1 MKNQTTFLNEL
12 SINYNKKLFSNTTIN
27 NSRTAEL
34 VIKEMYHQTSS
45 NIELKEYFFI
55 ILLNRANQ
63 VIGYHKLSEGGINST
78 VVDIRIAFAT
88 ALKSLAVGIILVH
101 NHPSGNLHPS
111 EQDIKLTNTFLK
123 AGEFLEIK
131 LLDHIIICNEGCFSF
146 ADNNKL

>member
-1 MKNQTTFLNEL
+1 MWAIFKLNVL
-12 SINYNKKLFSNTTIN
+12 SKMLTGEFGKDPDAFAEFYADEYDKCIKRGGDMVNGVPIMNGNK
-27 NSRTAEL
+27 
-34 VIKEMYHQTSS
+34 V
-45 NIELKEYFFI
+45 
-55 ILLNRANQ
+55 
-63 VIGYHKLSEGGINST
+63 
-78 VVDIRIAFAT
+78 AFAT